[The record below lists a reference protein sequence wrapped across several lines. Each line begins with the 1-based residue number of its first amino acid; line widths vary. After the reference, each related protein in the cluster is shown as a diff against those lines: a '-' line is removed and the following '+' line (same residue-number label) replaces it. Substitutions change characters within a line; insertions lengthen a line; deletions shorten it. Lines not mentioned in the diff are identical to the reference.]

1 MDEQSKAKLDAIL
14 RIEPAALTDEDKVF
28 LRARSSYLTVP
39 QREIYAE
46 VLSELT
52 PEQIAEREATDAA
65 SEAQAETQA
74 PEAPVEETAPKPKK
88 AKKASL
94 TE

>member
-28 LRARSSYLTVP
+28 LRARNSYLTVP
-39 QREIYAE
+39 QREVYAE

-65 SEAQAETQA
+65 SEAQVTDEG
-74 PEAPVEETAPKPKK
+74 PVSKPLEASSEDAPKKTKK
-88 AKKASL
+88 IK
-94 TE
+94 